1 MKVTKFE
8 KKKMITQKNKE
19 YKSNLTFLK
28 KVLSKKRILMTSY
41 RKVKDC
47 CHYTG
52 NQRGAAHNISNLQFS
67 T

>member
-1 MKVTKFE
+1 
-8 KKKMITQKNKE
+8 
-19 YKSNLTFLK
+19 
-28 KVLSKKRILMTSY
+28 MTSY

-47 CHYTG
+47 CHYTS